1 MELNLPVFDDSH
13 RQMNDKVRRL
23 CEERLAVLA
32 SGELEDPDAVAVD
45 YIALLGQEGL
55 FDPALG
61 GALEGDAPRPELR
74 ALCVVRSLLA
84 RTSGLCDGAF
94 GAHVQGLYPIA
105 LCGNEDQRAIYLPG
119 MASGQ
124 TVVAVALLDGD
135 VPCLVTPTEGG
146 YVLSGGKQLVPLAP
160 IAGQFVV
167 LARHRSSSP
176 SEVPRYSMFVV
187 RADHCKIT
195 REAFVSPLPVGA
207 VSFDNVEVDI
217 DDRLGGEGQGLMIAQ
232 TSLDMMRLP
241 AAAACLGIAR
251 HALNDGVAVLLKRGV
266 SGRPLRE
273 QQAALFRLGDA
284 VTQVDAA
291 FSLVQNAAYRRDTT
305 TSRESKGT
313 TMARQLSQDAAEA
326 ACLAVSDLMGIRGL
340 TASDPWTRLLAEVR
354 ALRLETEFLE
364 NARTVVA
371 HSLIA
376 SVEADKKRSAAG

>member
-1 MELNLPVFDDSH
+1 
-13 RQMNDKVRRL
+13 
-23 CEERLAVLA
+23 
-32 SGELEDPDAVAVD
+32 
-45 YIALLGQEGL
+45 
-55 FDPALG
+55 
-61 GALEGDAPRPELR
+61 LR